1 MNFMKST
8 ITKTTYRAIYKL
20 LDLVSPVDFDCG
32 ILCGAACCLCDYEP
46 EDIEY
51 TAAGDENADKYMG
64 LMLLPGEEK
73 VFDKSDDEWI
83 SWGSLLAEDYDYPES
98 WHGRVPFIQCR
109 TVPLCRREKRPI
121 QCRTFPLSPHI
132 DEDGILHMIIC
143 ADELPY
149 ECPLITDFVRLNDDF
164 IKATYTCWKHL
175 LRDSKILDLV
185 MMDSEDR
192 TYEEKPLVYLY
203 P

>member
-1 MNFMKST
+1 MKST
-8 ITKTTYRAIYKL
+8 ISKTTYKAIYSL
-20 LDLVSPVDFDCG
+20 LDRVSPVDFDCG
-32 ILCGAACCLCDYEP
+32 ILCGAACCLCDYAP

-51 TAAGDENADKYMG
+51 NAAGDQNANEYMG
-64 LMLLPGEEK
+64 LMLLPGEDK

-83 SWGSLLAEDYDYPES
+83 EWGFLLAEEYDYPDS

-109 TVPLCRREKRPI
+109 TAPLCKREKRPI

-132 DEDGILHMIIC
+132 DDDGVLHMILC

-175 LRDSKILDLV
+175 LRDQKILDLV
-185 MMDSEDR
+185 MMDSDDR
-192 TYEEKPLVYLY
+192 IDDEKALVYLY

>member
-1 MNFMKST
+1 
-8 ITKTTYRAIYKL
+8 
-20 LDLVSPVDFDCG
+20 
-32 ILCGAACCLCDYEP
+32 
-46 EDIEY
+46 
-51 TAAGDENADKYMG
+51 
-64 LMLLPGEEK
+64 
-73 VFDKSDDEWI
+73 
-83 SWGSLLAEDYDYPES
+83 
-98 WHGRVPFIQCR
+98 
-109 TVPLCRREKRPI
+109 
-121 QCRTFPLSPHI
+121 
-132 DEDGILHMIIC
+132 MIIC

>member
-1 MNFMKST
+1 MKST
-8 ITKTTYRAIYKL
+8 ISKTTYKAIYSL
-20 LDLVSPVDFDCG
+20 LDRVSPVDFDCG
-32 ILCGAACCLCDYEP
+32 ILCGAACCLCDYAP

-51 TAAGDENADKYMG
+51 NAAGDQNANEYMG

-83 SWGSLLAEDYDYPES
+83 EWGFLLAEEYDYPDS

-109 TVPLCRREKRPI
+109 TAPLCKREKRPI

-132 DEDGILHMIIC
+132 DDDGVLHMILC

-175 LRDSKILDLV
+175 LRDQKILDLV